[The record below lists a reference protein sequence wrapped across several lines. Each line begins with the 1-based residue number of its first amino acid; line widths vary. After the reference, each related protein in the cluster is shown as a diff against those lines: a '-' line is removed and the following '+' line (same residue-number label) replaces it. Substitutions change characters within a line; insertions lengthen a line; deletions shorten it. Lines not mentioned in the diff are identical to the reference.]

1 MSEIDKFRE
10 LVGIAIGEASMCW
23 SEIPNGIFDSTRAK
37 KLVDRICNH
46 YDRKKELEA
55 MIIGHQ
61 ESMRPLLEE
70 WAKLK

>member
-1 MSEIDKFRE
+1 
-10 LVGIAIGEASMCW
+10 
-23 SEIPNGIFDSTRAK
+23 
-37 KLVDRICNH
+37 VDRICNH

-70 WAKLK
+70 WAKIK